1 MELKNIVVAEAHV
14 ELSLT
19 LTETKNLIRA
29 LDNSELSYDSQKQDE
44 VAYHSTIMM
53 FYEFLSGVVQG
64 LEQNDQ

>member
-44 VAYHSTIMM
+44 VDYHSTIMM
-53 FYEFLSGVVQG
+53 FYEFLSGVVEG